1 MCQLEQHIPS
11 TPARKS
17 ITFSQPEPPV
27 KDREEKGRISRRK
40 GRKSERKI
48 DILIATYRRHHRRPV
63 AARPGHP
70 PQTLLNRIQSV
81 GPCDLTKTKPHC
93 PPLFCHCSQRP
104 PHKLSCGDLSIYRLY
119 DLRTVVMR
127 SSEGVDERGEISAMI
142 NMLFLFVVY

>member
-48 DILIATYRRHHRRPV
+48 DILIATYRGHPRRPV
-63 AARPGHP
+63 AVLPGHP
-70 PQTLLNRIQSV
+70 LQTLLNRIQSV
-81 GPCDLTKTKPHC
+81 GPCDLTKTKAHC
-93 PPLFCHCSQRP
+93 SPLFCHCSQRP
-104 PHKLSCGDLSIYRLY
+104 PHKLSYRDLSIYRWCSKRKL
-119 DLRTVVMR
+119 TKCPV
-127 SSEGVDERGEISAMI
+127 
-142 NMLFLFVVY
+142 